1 MVDNRYATAL
11 VIAGVL
17 SILATVYLSVAIG
30 TQHWYQYSSPAVRG
44 EANVSE
50 LRSLYEEFIDGEFDE
65 KTYSDTLF
73 RLNGTVSLWWRC
85 VLVPTSDQWF
95 KEPGMCAKI
104 ENIQMNHLSEGSRPP
119 SDLLLLFL
127 LLSVERGG
135 TRCWSLP
142 IRLTCAFLRRVAAS
156 LSRVCFFR
164 SKWGDYGGS
173 WKMLEPSD
181 TEEQSDAGEGHL
193 PGQLRG
199 GLASSLLCSVP
210 AFKDHFPHTKV
221 TKLVCLT
228 EQEKKLLSFN
238 I

>member
-11 VIAGVL
+11 VIACVL

-85 VLVPTSDQWF
+85 VLAPNSAQWF

-104 ENIQMNHLSEGSRPP
+104 ENIQMNHLSEVSRPP
-119 SDLLLLFL
+119 SDHLFL
-127 LLSVERGG
+127 LHGERAPGAG
-135 TRCWSLP
+135 HYMCSSEENGWIIPKSL
-142 IRLTCAFLRRVAAS
+142 
-156 LSRVCFFR
+156 
-164 SKWGDYGGS
+164 
-173 WKMLEPSD
+173 
-181 TEEQSDAGEGHL
+181 
-193 PGQLRG
+193 
-199 GLASSLLCSVP
+199 
-210 AFKDHFPHTKV
+210 FP
-221 TKLVCLT
+221 L
-228 EQEKKLLSFN
+228 F
-238 I
+238 